1 MQRDSPGPLPIAAGG
16 AEGAKLVARFLS
28 EPRSTIISL
37 SRNAWSAFRSSHF
50 VTLAALGA
58 TICVRNGNRWIY
70 TAKIIRIYDK
80 QPSTAFAV
88 KGHFKLESGTYLLS
102 RAVTSQVPSA
112 FRSLTSV
119 FGMGTGGS
127 S

>member
-1 MQRDSPGPLPIAAGG
+1 MKRDSPGPLPIAAGG
-16 AEGAKLVARFLS
+16 AGGAKLVARFLS

-88 KGHFKLESGTYLLS
+88 KGRPKRKQHCSEQCFCWPSISLGKIDEMESGTY
-102 RAVTSQVPSA
+102 PSP
-112 FRSLTSV
+112 
-119 FGMGTGGS
+119 
-127 S
+127 